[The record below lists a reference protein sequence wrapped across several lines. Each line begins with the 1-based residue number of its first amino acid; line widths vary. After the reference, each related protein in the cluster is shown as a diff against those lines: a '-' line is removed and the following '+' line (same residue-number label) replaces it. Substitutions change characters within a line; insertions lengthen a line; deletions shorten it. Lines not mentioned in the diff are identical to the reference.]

1 MKTAR
6 HIAALALLCSATIA
20 HASQADPQDIA
31 FARDSETAVVILTDA
46 HLGCKGI
53 QQAYYVMDR
62 GADGKPT
69 VTSSGCYFGYGS
81 AVMGQDVEGGAHR
94 WTLASFKMTEYAQ
107 AKHLKIPMAAH
118 N

>member
-6 HIAALALLCSATIA
+6 LIAALTLLAPAVTL
-20 HASQADPQDIA
+20 ASQADPQDIA

-62 GADGKPT
+62 GADGKPA

-81 AVMGQDVEGGAHR
+81 AVMGQDVSGGAHR
-94 WTLASFKMTEYAQ
+94 WPLDDFKMTEYAQ
-107 AKHLKIPMAAH
+107 AKHLKIPMAH